1 MSMGLNEVFCRQ
13 RQEPSWI
20 PVDRIGSYRDRPVQG
35 SPFSRSGRYLQYIE
49 LNVPM
54 CCTKCQE
61 KVREEL
67 LDMEGVH
74 SVLCDQQSQ
83 RVTITASNYVDPLRV
98 LRKVK
103 RIKKKSEFWVENT
116 LLHADAHEYAVGLNS
131 TGPRS
136 YNRFQRSQYTLPS
149 SSRTFFDPYHN
160 TMTSFDPYHTTY
172 NLPPYAQSYYTQ
184 YHPYPSCYYY

>member
-1 MSMGLNEVFCRQ
+1 MSMGINEVFSRQ
-13 RQEPSWI
+13 REEPSWI
-20 PVDRIGSYRDRPVQG
+20 SVDRIGSYRDRPVQG
-35 SPFSRSGRYLQYIE
+35 SPFARNGRYLQYIE
-49 LNVPM
+49 LQVPM

-67 LDMEGVH
+67 FEMEGVY

-83 RVTITASNYVDPLRV
+83 RVTITASNYVDPLRL

-116 LLHADAHEYAVGLNS
+116 WLHADAREYAAGLNS
-131 TGPRS
+131 TGARS
-136 YNRFQRSQYTLPS
+136 YNRSQRNQYTLPS
-149 SSRTFFDPYHN
+149 SSRTFVDPYHN

-172 NLPPYAQSYYTQ
+172 YLPPYAQSYYTE
-184 YHPYPSCYYY
+184 YDPYPSCYYY

>member
-1 MSMGLNEVFCRQ
+1 MWSQQPSGKMSLA
-13 RQEPSWI
+13 WI
-20 PVDRIGSYRDRPVQG
+20 QSLQLFV
-35 SPFSRSGRYLQYIE
+35 QYIE
-49 LNVPM
+49 LKVPM

-67 LDMEGVH
+67 LDMEGVY

-83 RVTITASNYVDPLRV
+83 RATITASNYVDPLRL

-116 LLHADAHEYAVGLNS
+116 LLHADAHEYVAGLNS

-136 YNRFQRSQYTLPS
+136 YNRSQRSQYTLPS

-172 NLPPYAQSYYTQ
+172 YPPPYAQSYYTE
-184 YHPYPSCYYY
+184 YDPYPSYYYWIELKLTVNSRSGALPW